1 MTLPTD
7 TDTVI
12 GQGRTLVGIVSS
24 NYLGERSSASSV
36 SALGMARKAK
46 P

>member
-1 MTLPTD
+1 MKLAIVSV
-7 TDTVI
+7 TVI